1 MSAVWTLATAG
12 ARAHRAAFAGTALTL
27 AAAGAVLSVV
37 GVLLETGFRGGAGVD
52 GGLLVT
58 LASSYAGTALVVV
71 LLVVSA
77 TVTLALRGRRRELAL
92 LRTVGATRR
101 QVRQQV
107 AREVL
112 LVAAL
117 AVPLGALPGTLLSDR
132 LAPLLA
138 DAGVL
143 APGAGLAL
151 SPLPAVGALALLLPT
166 ALLAG
171 RLATRE
177 TLRTAPAAA
186 VRESAV
192 EPPTVGTT
200 RLVVALVL
208 AASGLSAAFTPVVV
222 PGTIGGAT
230 AATSAFLLL
239 GALALAG
246 PLLVGWAFGRVPE
259 SREPAARLAVHNLRG
274 FSRRLTGVVVP
285 LALALATGTVQTTVD
300 DTVVE
305 AAHRQLT
312 AAVGTDHVVTGDVAG
327 LGTPLADVPAEV
339 RTDSDDLPDS
349 LVWEDTAL
357 RTVPASTPT
366 SVLDPDVTR
375 GALADLAT
383 PGTVAVSSDTA
394 FELSVGLGDQVT
406 VRLDGVERSL
416 DVVAVYERGL
426 GLGGFL
432 TDPGTLG
439 DPVPHTA
446 LVDGPVGAAPG
457 RTVQGVDEY
466 AAAATSAA
474 GADQRLSTVLLL
486 LLLVF
491 VGLAAANALVLTTAG
506 RRAELALLARTGTT
520 RRQLLRMS
528 AVEAALTGLLAWVV
542 GTLVVVP
549 AVLGVTGGLL
559 GPAVPVVDWAT
570 YGVLSGLVLATAFGA
585 TLAPAYAV
593 TRPARA
599 ASR

>member
-1 MSAVWTLATAG
+1 MSGVWTLAAAG

-37 GVLLETGFRGGAGVD
+37 GVLLETGLRGGADVD
-52 GGLLVT
+52 GGMLVA

-77 TVTLALRGRRRELAL
+77 TVTLALRGRRCELAL

-101 QVRQQV
+101 QVRGQV

-117 AVPLGALPGTLLSDR
+117 AVPLGALPGTLLSGR
-132 LAPLLA
+132 LDPLLS

-151 SPLPAVGALALLLPT
+151 SPLPALGALALLLPT

-177 TLRTAPAAA
+177 TLRTAPTAA

-246 PLLVGWAFGRVPE
+246 PPLVGWAFGRVPE
-259 SREPAARLAVHNLRG
+259 SRDPAARLAVHNLRG

-285 LALALATGTVQTTVD
+285 LALALAAGTVQTTVD

-305 AAHRQLT
+305 AAHRQLS
-312 AAVGTDHVVTGDVAG
+312 AAVGTDHVVTGEVAG
-327 LGTPLADVPAEV
+327 LGTPLADVSAEV
-339 RTDSDDLPDS
+339 RTDDEDLPGA

-366 SVLDPDVTR
+366 AVLDPDVTR

-383 PGTVAVSSDTA
+383 PGTVAVSSDFA
-394 FELSVGLGDQVT
+394 FELSVGLGDEVT
-406 VRLDGVERSL
+406 VRIDGAERTL

-432 TDPGTLG
+432 VDPGTLG
-439 DPVPHTA
+439 DPVAHTA
-446 LVDGPVGAAPG
+446 LVDGPVAAAPG
-457 RTVQGVDEY
+457 RTVQTAEEY
-466 AAAATSAA
+466 AAAATSSA
-474 GADQRLSTVLLL
+474 GADQRLSTVLLF

-520 RRQLLRMS
+520 RRQLLRMT
-528 AVEAALTGLLAWVV
+528 AVEAALTGLLAWAA
-542 GTLVVVP
+542 GTLVVLP

-593 TRPARA
+593 TRPRRA
-599 ASR
+599 A